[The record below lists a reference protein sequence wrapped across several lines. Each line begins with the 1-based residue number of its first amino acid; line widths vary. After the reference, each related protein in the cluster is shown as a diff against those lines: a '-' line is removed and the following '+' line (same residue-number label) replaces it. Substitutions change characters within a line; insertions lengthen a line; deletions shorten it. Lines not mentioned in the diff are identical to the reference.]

1 MPPVCLVEGCSSVR
15 ALCFWHLG
23 VCRLWSDCPSQRL
36 AFHMQIHRSKLSPA
50 TTSCMDSLPS
60 GPRPL
65 QYPQDRY
72 QTTGDSPTP
81 SPLRLRPLASP
92 SLLTRLR
99 RAFPGNHNKG
109 PSPPPPPSAS
119 GPPWR
124 SPNWLLGG
132 AACSSWNCHK
142 LSFPM
147 TITSCFVGL
156 LLPE

>member
-92 SLLTRLR
+92 SLLTHSGEPSLGTTTK
-99 RAFPGNHNKG
+99 ALAPLPLPLPLDPPGAPPIGSLVGLPAPLGTVTNCLPNDHHLLLCWP
-109 PSPPPPPSAS
+109 PSP
-119 GPPWR
+119 
-124 SPNWLLGG
+124 
-132 AACSSWNCHK
+132 
-142 LSFPM
+142 
-147 TITSCFVGL
+147 
-156 LLPE
+156 